1 MSPLHALVRRSIA
14 RIEAPHDGYS
24 PHGDHHRGSYWGSGF
39 FIAPGWLLTCAHVVG
54 KGGGPVWRNEHA
66 VGVTWEGGTTTGK
79 VVLAKPRPEQRT
91 PGRPNWDFPDLA
103 LVEVPAAMDASCV
116 WLSERPP
123 TIPGPISSYGW
134 SMETGELALRQALGE
149 SHGLDGEAVLFGGS
163 RLVDGASGG
172 PVVDL
177 ASGAVIGLNKG
188 RGEGEGAVVPVSA
201 LRELYDLPGGHVLH
215 EVMREHDR
223 HHLGRL
229 GNLLEKACWPRIQA
243 RFSRPGPAVFAP
255 VPRAHLYGGL
265 AQLPPPRR
273 PVEVK
278 DLVEEVKARM
288 LQDDYL
294 PLLNE
299 EHPRTWREG
308 AGKLHGLP
316 DLLGTTAGPARDL
329 EAVLLYAAKVVGH
342 LDRTRREDA
351 DPVALREVARLVM
364 GQAESA
370 HQVIREEIVE
380 IVRPLLADEG
390 ERADAPAPTAVPAQ
404 PQDPTTRVDVRIEI
418 GDEVYGR
425 YPWRVLLLRDGRVER
440 SVRDDDRGV
449 PRARLEDALREWL
462 AYALSHGDR
471 GEHLA
476 AVEALLPPQLFDLPI
491 DMWRLRAADPDGTDG
506 TDGAIGAADPFD
518 EHSLPLGLRRTVVI
532 RARRRSELPASPERR
547 RLWAAAERGPL
558 TAVPMRREVVAHGHA
573 PGVRK
578 ESRLAAY
585 DRLSDPERDGADG
598 CVPVYCG
605 PVGGGD
611 GCVAMSATLA
621 AGHPLALWRRDGRD
635 HEDCQEF
642 RVKAGELLEKAGRAD
657 GLHRHIRRLRIQNAD
672 PDAEPETR
680 ASSGWAR
687 NIAVLLDPADHEPY
701 GGGQMAPPPIAGT

>member
-14 RIEAPHDGYS
+14 RIEAPRDGYA

-54 KGGGPVWRNEHA
+54 KGGGRVWRNEHA

-79 VVLAKPRPEQRT
+79 VVLAKPRPEQRSSD
-91 PGRPNWDFPDLA
+91 RSSWDFPDLA
-103 LVEVPAAMDASCV
+103 LVEVPAATDASCV
-116 WLSERPP
+116 WLSERPLA
-123 TIPGPISSYGW
+123 IPGPISSYGW
-134 SMETGELALRQALGE
+134 STETGELALRHGIGE
-149 SHGLDGEAVLFGGS
+149 SHALDGDALLFGGS
-163 RLVDGASGG
+163 LPVDGASGG

-177 ASGAVIGLNKG
+177 ANGAVIGLNKG
-188 RGEGEGAVVPVSA
+188 RGRGEGAAVPISA
-201 LRELYDLPGGHVLH
+201 LRELYGLPGGHVLH
-215 EVMREHDR
+215 EVIREHDR
-223 HHLGRL
+223 HHRERL
-229 GNLLEKACWPRIQA
+229 LNPLVKACWPRIQA
-243 RFSRPGPAVFAP
+243 WLSPPGAAGLAPAL
-255 VPRAHLYGGL
+255 RAHLYDGL
-265 AQLPPPRR
+265 SQLPPPRG
-273 PVEVK
+273 PMDVLDLVDEVK
-278 DLVEEVKARM
+278 SRM
-288 LQDDYL
+288 LRDDYF
-294 PLLNE
+294 PLLDE
-299 EHPRTWREG
+299 EQPHTWREG
-308 AGKLHGLP
+308 AGRLHGLP
-316 DLLGTTAGPARDL
+316 DLRDATTGPAHDL
-329 EAVLLYAAKVVGH
+329 DAVLLYAAKVVSR
-342 LDRTRREDA
+342 LDRTRREEA
-351 DPVALREVARLVM
+351 DPAALRELARLVM

-380 IVRPLLADEG
+380 IVRPLLVGGG
-390 ERADAPAPTAVPAQ
+390 ERADAPAAASAQ

-425 YPWRVLLLRDGRVER
+425 YPWRVLLLRDGQVER

-449 PRARLEDALREWL
+449 PRARLEAALREWL

-476 AVEALLPPQLFDLPI
+476 AVEALLPPELFDLPI
-491 DMWRLRAADPDGTDG
+491 DMWRLRAADPDGADG
-506 TDGAIGAADPFD
+506 SDGAADPFD

-701 GGGQMAPPPIAGT
+701 GGGQMTPPPIAGT